1 MTLVRRLLWLVTAL
15 YWVVLFALTHTRPV
29 HIIRGPSNDKLQ
41 HFLAYFVLGC
51 LLGVTLWVARPAR
64 RKMVPLLV
72 VAIGAAYGV
81 FDELTQIPV
90 GRDAEVLDW
99 LADLS
104 GSAAAAAIVAV
115 VNFVHGRRSPR
126 QPLASEQPVAA

>member
-1 MTLVRRLLWLVTAL
+1 MTLTRRLLWLLTAL
-15 YWVVLFALTHTRPV
+15 YWTVLFALTHTRPI
-29 HIIRGPSNDKLQ
+29 HIVRGPSNDKVQ

-64 RKMVPLLV
+64 RRMLPLLV
-72 VAIGAAYGV
+72 IAVGAAYGV

-99 LADLS
+99 LADVS
-104 GSAAAAAIVAV
+104 GSAAAASVVAV
-115 VNFVHGRRSPR
+115 VNFLHSRRSRP
-126 QPLASEQPVAA
+126 QSLSSEQPVAA

>member
-1 MTLVRRLLWLVTAL
+1 MKLTRRLLWLLTAL

-64 RKMVPLLV
+64 RRIVPLLV
-72 VAIGAAYGV
+72 VAAGAAYGV

-99 LADLS
+99 LADVS
-104 GSAAAAAIVAV
+104 GSAAAAAVVAV
-115 VNFVHGRRSPR
+115 VNFVHARRSPP
-126 QPLASEQPVAA
+126 QHPTSEHPVAA